1 MCWRVCRASLA
12 SRLQE
17 HPSPPSWDGQN
28 CLQMLPKARGSKMAL
43 VETGRECA
51 CTRGHLLGEGPGWL
65 DQGRAWL
72 ECRAEGRPGAQS
84 RLGAVGGKAP
94 VTWGPRHCQ
103 GPGSNLGWDPDP
115 ECRRRSECPASEMRH
130 RSSEARLEGFLEGA
144 LRQASTW
151 RSGVGASDLSISA
164 PFLRGHG

>member
-1 MCWRVCRASLA
+1 MCWRVCRASLV

-65 DQGRAWL
+65 DQGWAWL
-72 ECRAEGRPGAQS
+72 KRQSGGPARSPKQAGGRGWESTSHLGTKALPGAWFQPG
-84 RLGAVGGKAP
+84 LGP
-94 VTWGPRHCQ
+94 GPRVQ
-103 GPGSNLGWDPDP
+103 
-115 ECRRRSECPASEMRH
+115 EEVRV
-130 RSSEARLEGFLEGA
+130 
-144 LRQASTW
+144 
-151 RSGVGASDLSISA
+151 SGVQDAA
-164 PFLRGHG
+164 QKELRGQAGRGFTAGEHLEVRRGGL